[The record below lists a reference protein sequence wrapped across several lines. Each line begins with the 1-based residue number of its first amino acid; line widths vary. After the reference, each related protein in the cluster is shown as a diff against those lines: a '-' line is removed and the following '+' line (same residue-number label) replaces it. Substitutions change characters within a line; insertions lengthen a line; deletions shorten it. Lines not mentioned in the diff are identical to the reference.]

1 MMITKDSVN
10 TALNVVEAITQIML
24 LAVAVT
30 IIWTTSETPVYGVFA
45 TILFGV
51 VAAWVFLGY
60 KIRKMHN
67 DLTDSDN
74 RRTTE

>member
-1 MMITKDSVN
+1 MMMTKVSVN

-30 IIWTTSETPVYGVFA
+30 IIWTTSETPVYGLFA

-67 DLTDSDN
+67 DLTDYDK
-74 RRTTE
+74 

>member
-1 MMITKDSVN
+1 MITKDSVN

-74 RRTTE
+74 RRTQ

>member
-74 RRTTE
+74 RRTQ